1 MSSEVKERL
10 QSSFPDIY
18 QTLEQDLYD
27 RIGGWDMPSYILDDI
42 TEARANT
49 PEDTL
54 ISFAKVWASYYEV
67 YQNSL
72 VYGDAYAQVIQ
83 NILHRADHPDFAP
96 FLRYVDFAPGHQM
109 DLESYL
115 LVIHRLSSSYRW
127 NRSTR
132 KYPVSVLSHT
142 YIVTFFSY
150 LIAREKGLDN
160 ITLEDMLLTALYHD
174 IPEAI
179 TGDIITPTK
188 KAVP

>member
-1 MSSEVKERL
+1 VSSEVKERL

-18 QTLEQDLYD
+18 QALEQDLYD
-27 RIGGWDMPSYILDDI
+27 HIGGWDMPSYIFDDI
-42 TEARANT
+42 TQARAST

-96 FLRYVDFAPGHQM
+96 FLRYVDFGSGHQM
-109 DLESYL
+109 GLESFL

-142 YIVTFFSY
+142 YIVTFFTY
-150 LIAREKGLDN
+150 LLARER
-160 ITLEDMLLTALYHD
+160 
-174 IPEAI
+174 
-179 TGDIITPTK
+179 
-188 KAVP
+188 